1 MTYSSIVDKYD
12 NFRFPVIEV
21 EVNGTPVNQGKKNVG
36 VSNVT
41 VDLTAGFEA
50 SQAVFSLYN
59 CYDSE
64 EGTFEFDTVKN
75 FVLIGSSVRILL
87 GYDTSV
93 TEVFRGV
100 ITRVNFLIEEGDVPN
115 IQVTAMDVKAVMMSS
130 RYSKKLKATNYYNA
144 VNEIFEQGIYQNLKS
159 SEVITEY
166 VIDKTPDYS
175 PTEPTS
181 ETDKSIE
188 MVAESDYEFLVKVA
202 KKYNFEFFIL
212 GGIVYFRRA
221 KADSTKQITINNKA
235 KIKRLSVEY
244 DVTGLVEKVV
254 VRGLDVGKGKIL
266 SQTKKNSNKLSQG
279 SKAKALISGKEY
291 VYVDST
297 AASTEDASDRAAY
310 LMEDIMYR
318 YGTMELDIIG
328 IPDILPGRFI
338 KLDGVGTAVSNEF
351 YVYSV
356 RHTLNADGEFF
367 TRVIGRTNKQGSSM
381 F

>member
-221 KADSTKQITINNKA
+221 KADSTKQITITNKA